1 MSTMPGAHIRK
12 RIEIIVEHPTLR
24 LVESILEACGV
35 HVFTVL
41 EGREGRG
48 LHGRWD
54 DQNLADAFDQ
64 RVVIA
69 VTTDE
74 VAARVCVQ
82 LQDLFKR
89 YPGVVLL
96 SDIEVLRAERF

>member
-1 MSTMPGAHIRK
+1 MPGAHIRK
-12 RIEIIVEHPTLR
+12 RLEIIVEHPTLR

-69 VTTDE
+69 VTTDD
-74 VAARVCVQ
+74 VAVRVCEQ

-96 SDIEVLRAERF
+96 SDVEVLRAERF